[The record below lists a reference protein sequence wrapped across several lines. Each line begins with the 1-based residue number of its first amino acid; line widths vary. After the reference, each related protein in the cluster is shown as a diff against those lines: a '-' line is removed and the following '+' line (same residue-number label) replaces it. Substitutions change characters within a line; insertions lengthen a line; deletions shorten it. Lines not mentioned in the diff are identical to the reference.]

1 MHSADVVQAAH
12 GGRFH
17 ARWPDAFD
25 LARGRFRA
33 GTKTARVDR
42 PWYASFNWLL
52 ALACVLVTAGGIVF
66 IGSATLHTPS
76 ESGEV
81 RNQTIYALLGICLMF
96 GFSFVDYHVWQ
107 RWAAPIYAVNVG
119 LLVFILLIGHSA
131 LGAQRWISIGSFTFQ
146 PSEPAKLSLAVALA
160 ALLCRGSYQKLQEL
174 LLPLAAVAIPAVLI
188 LKQPDLGTTL
198 VIGAILTAELYF
210 GLPNLLDFGI
220 YVGGIVAAS
229 AFVLTSEKILK
240 PFQRARLLVFL
251 NPKSDPQGAGWNLNQ
266 SKIAVGSGEWFGKG
280 LYKGTQTQ
288 LNFVP
293 EHSRDFIFTVVG
305 EEVGFVGAL
314 VLIALYVAIV
324 AGALRAV
331 FAARDRFGVLLGVG
345 LVAML
350 AFHMI
355 VNIGMTIGIM
365 PITGIPLPFMSY
377 GGSSILTNYIAVGI
391 LLNIAMQRDRLVF
404 DEGPSANAKALAR
417 PLI

>member
-1 MHSADVVQAAH
+1 
-12 GGRFH
+12 
-17 ARWPDAFD
+17 
-25 LARGRFRA
+25 
-33 GTKTARVDR
+33 VDR

-52 ALACVLVTAGGIVF
+52 ALACVVVTVGGIVF

-76 ESGEV
+76 ESSEV
-81 RNQTIYALLGICLMF
+81 RNQTIYAVLGIGLMV
-96 GFSFVDYHVWQ
+96 GFAFVDYHLWQ
-107 RWAAPIYAVNVG
+107 RWALGLYVINVA
-119 LLVFILLIGHSA
+119 LLIFILLKGHSA

-146 PSEPAKLSLAVALA
+146 PSEPAKLSLAIAIA
-160 ALLCRGSYQKLQEL
+160 ALLCRGSYQKFQEL
-174 LLPLAAVAIPAVLI
+174 LLPLAAVAIPAVLV

-198 VIGAILTAELYF
+198 VIGAILTAELFF

-220 YVGGIVAAS
+220 YVGGIIAAA

-251 NPKSDPQGAGWNLNQ
+251 NPKADPQGAGWNLNQ

-305 EEVGFVGAL
+305 EEVGYVGAL
-314 VLIALYVAIV
+314 VLLALYVAIV

-404 DEGPSANAKALAR
+404 DQGPMANAKATAK
-417 PLI
+417 PHI